1 MVEALLS
8 NFCFGVCLRSESYFS
23 AMPWITFAMS
33 IHHKMF
39 HSVLV
44 WCWVPMGRLCLQEP
58 GYMHY
63 WVALLIHSVFL
74 TVLVGIESVKQK
86 IKNHNL

>member
-1 MVEALLS
+1 MVEALLW
-8 NFCFGVCLRSESYFS
+8 CLFEVGKLFLCH
-23 AMPWITFAMS
+23 AMDHPCHVYS
-33 IHHKMF
+33 SQMF
-39 HSVLV
+39 HTVLV
-44 WCWVPMGRLCLQEP
+44 WCWVPMGCLCLQEL

-74 TVLVGIESVKQK
+74 TVLIGIESAKQK